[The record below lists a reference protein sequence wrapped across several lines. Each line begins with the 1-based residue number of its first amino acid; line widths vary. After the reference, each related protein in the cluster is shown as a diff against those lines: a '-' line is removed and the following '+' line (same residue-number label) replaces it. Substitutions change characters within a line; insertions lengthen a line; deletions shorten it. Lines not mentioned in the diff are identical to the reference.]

1 MGRQKHKP
9 VRTCIVCRE
18 AQDKRTLVRVVRSP
32 EGNIFVDP
40 TGKANGRG
48 AYLCHKAQCWEKGL
62 HKRLLANA
70 LKATPSDEE
79 IAVLEKYRETEFSK
93 V

>member
-9 VRTCIVCRE
+9 IRTCIVCRE
-18 AQDKRTLVRVVRSP
+18 AQDKRTLIRVVRSP
-32 EGNIFVDP
+32 EGNIFVDL

-48 AYLCHKAQCWEKGL
+48 AYLCRKAQCWEKGL

-79 IAVLEKYRETEFSK
+79 IAVLEKYRVTEFSK